1 MDNIE
6 LLQATILL
14 IMFWY
19 AGLALIEITTERKS
33 QWQRETKNDFDQKLY
48 GRSD

>member
-19 AGLALIEITTERKS
+19 AGLALVEITSNRKKPMAT
-33 QWQRETKNDFDQKLY
+33 RNKK
-48 GRSD
+48 

>member
-1 MDNIE
+1 MDNME

-19 AGLALIEITTERKS
+19 AGLALIEITTERKKPMA
-33 QWQRETKNDFDQKLY
+33 TKNKK
-48 GRSD
+48 